1 MVTGGQEDRWRQVD
15 SKIDGDWRKR
25 GQRET
30 GGQDDI
36 GRQSDRNIWGAE
48 RTGRQR
54 QNGRQEDIGIR
65 SERVCFVLPIL
76 LIRYLFFSGYLN
88 RKVL

>member
-36 GRQSDRNIWGAE
+36 GRQSDRNIWGE
-48 RTGRQR
+48 KRTGRQR
-54 QNGRQEDIGIR
+54 QNGDRKISGYGR
-65 SERVCFVLPIL
+65 NGFVL
-76 LIRYLFFSGYLN
+76 YCQFYS
-88 RKVL
+88 